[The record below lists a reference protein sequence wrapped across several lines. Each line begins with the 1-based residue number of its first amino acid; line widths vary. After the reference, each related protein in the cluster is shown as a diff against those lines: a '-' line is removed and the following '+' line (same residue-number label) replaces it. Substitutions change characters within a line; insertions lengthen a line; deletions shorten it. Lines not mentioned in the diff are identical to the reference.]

1 MVEQMEIETGRGK
14 LVLIIKKP
22 SKIKHFET
30 SVSRL
35 VKNKI
40 TWIVILCIIIA
51 FTVGYFL
58 GKSRDTPPQYYYPPP
73 PPQMLPPQFP

>member
-1 MVEQMEIETGRGK
+1 MEIETGRGK
-14 LVLIIKKP
+14 IFLIIKKP
-22 SKIKHFET
+22 SKIKHFKT

-58 GKSRDTPPQYYYPPP
+58 GKSRDTPPQYYYQP
-73 PPQMLPPQFP
+73 PPQMIPPRPFKQS